1 MSRRKKS
8 NEEEIPLVKVLLL
21 IIILII
27 FAYVIQGLTY
37 LFELISQYKLVLGIV
52 SLIIIALVVSAY
64 GKYSSNTISK
74 KSFYSRENI
83 IDVTPAEIKS
93 DISKPVKLIES
104 TNSFPEKDI
113 NTIQEIKT
121 TPPIKQIS
129 ESVLESKVNH
139 DIHTIIEFLGS
150 NQVTFLKKEHKNEE
164 SYQSELFHQ
173 LRIRFPEYKIDFE
186 ADKGKNRLDLLL
198 NDSIGIE
205 MKIYNGEYTS
215 ERLLYQINKY
225 SKDYLIV
232 IGLVVN
238 LSIKNNDIIKQDI
251 EKHLSSIKQD
261 NYKIIVK

>member
-8 NEEEIPLVKVLLL
+8 DEEEVPLVKVLLL

-52 SLIIIALVVSAY
+52 SLFIIAIAVFLY

-74 KSFYSRENI
+74 KTSYSEENI
-83 IDVTPAEIKS
+83 IDVTPIEIKS
-93 DISKPVKLIES
+93 DINKPIKLIES
-104 TNSFPEKDI
+104 ANPLPEKDI
-113 NTIQEIKT
+113 NTIQENKM

-139 DIHTIIEFLGS
+139 DFHTIVEFLES
-150 NQVTFLKKEHKNEE
+150 DQVTFLKKEHKNEE
-164 SYQSELFHQ
+164 SYQSELFQQ
-173 LRIRFPEYKIDFE
+173 LRIRFPKYKIDFE

-225 SKDYLIV
+225 SKDYPIV

-238 LSIKNNDIIKQDI
+238 PSLKNNDIIRQDI